1 MPYRIIKRNGKFA
14 VQTKTTGKTHGYTT
28 RPKAE
33 AQMRLLGVVASREY
47 RR

>member
-1 MPYRIIKRNGKFA
+1 MPYRIIKRDGKFA

-28 RPKAE
+28 KPKAQ
-33 AQMRLLGVVASREY
+33 AQMRLLSFLSQGG